1 MSHVL
6 TPSPGP
12 LFQERLEELERR
24 EQEEEL
30 EEQRGRDNVRV
41 VLSEAERRQLEP
53 IDDSKL
59 VDDVFGFLQPDGAGE
74 AAASQ
79 AFGVS
84 MQSFMD
90 KQSD

>member
-1 MSHVL
+1 M
-6 TPSPGP
+6 
-12 LFQERLEELERR
+12 
-24 EQEEEL
+24 
-30 EEQRGRDNVRV
+30 

-84 MQSFMD
+84 QHRSHSQHSLTFVWWLHCGFLVCWIL
-90 KQSD
+90 KLPGIVISLYAL